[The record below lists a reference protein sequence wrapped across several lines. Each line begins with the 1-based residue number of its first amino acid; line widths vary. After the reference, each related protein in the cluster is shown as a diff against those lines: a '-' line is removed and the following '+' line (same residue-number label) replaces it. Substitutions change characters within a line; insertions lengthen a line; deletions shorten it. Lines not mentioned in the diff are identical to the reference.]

1 MSRGSDVSIR
11 GGCRVNLNHRWLLL
25 IKDRVII
32 FTAVLVG
39 DMNSEV
45 IALHA
50 VVVESVWSQ
59 NYL

>member
-1 MSRGSDVSIR
+1 MSRGSDVTIR
-11 GGCRVNLNHRWLLL
+11 GGRRVNLNHWWLLL
-25 IKDRVII
+25 IKDRVQV

-50 VVVESVWSQ
+50 VVVEPVGSQ